1 MADTKQ
7 SPPRQTM
14 KDFVRKPPSE
24 APGPAH
30 ACDAPGLAAKEFLY
44 AIYRDPRLPMS
55 TRIQAAKE
63 LLPFTESIPKPVVQG
78 PTITIVI
85 GGLKAPEQINEKSQL
100 KEFLRADN
108 CQPRC
113 GDPGPSNTEMNS
125 NPPTPKPF
133 LSTPGPSYIEKTLE
147 RLSLSEIIKIVAN
160 TPEHL
165 LPTCTLC
172 GHPVMFPCSVDPHPP
187 PYTDPFTLPC
197 VIRHTR
203 TGETVH

>member
-1 MADTKQ
+1 MADTN
-7 SPPRQTM
+7 PFPRTVASITREGRGPQT
-14 KDFVRKPPSE
+14 
-24 APGPAH
+24 H
-30 ACDAPGLAAKEFLY
+30 AYDAPDIGPLEFLQAVY
-44 AIYRDPRLPMS
+44 HATHLPMS
-55 TRIQAAKE
+55 VRIQAAE
-63 LLPFTESIPKPVVQG
+63 AALPYATSFPRPVVQG

-85 GGLKAPEQINEKSQL
+85 GGLKDPEQINEKSQL

-113 GDPGPSNTEMNS
+113 GDPGPS
-125 NPPTPKPF
+125 
-133 LSTPGPSYIEKTLE
+133 YIEKTLE

-165 LPTCTLC
+165 PPTCTLC

>member
-1 MADTKQ
+1 MADTN
-7 SPPRQTM
+7 PFPRTVASITREGRGPQT
-14 KDFVRKPPSE
+14 
-24 APGPAH
+24 H
-30 ACDAPGLAAKEFLY
+30 AYDAPDIGPLEFLQAVY
-44 AIYRDPRLPMS
+44 HATHLPMS
-55 TRIQAAKE
+55 VRIQAAE
-63 LLPFTESIPKPVVQG
+63 AALPYANSFPRPVVQG

-85 GGLKAPEQINEKSQL
+85 GGLKDPEQINEKSQL

-165 LPTCTLC
+165 LPVCTIC
-172 GHPVMFPCSVDPHPP
+172 NFPMVYPCSVILGDHRSGDDPC
-187 PYTDPFTLPC
+187 TLPC
-197 VIRHTR
+197 VTRHTR
-203 TGETVH
+203 GTVH

>member
-1 MADTKQ
+1 MQKEFTQALASAP
-7 SPPRQTM
+7 SP
-14 KDFVRKPPSE
+14 
-24 APGPAH
+24 H
-30 ACDAPGLAAKEFLY
+30 AYDAPDLSATEFLT
-44 AIYRDPRLPMS
+44 AVMHATHLPMV
-55 TRIQAAKE
+55 TRIQAASA
-63 LLPFTESIPKPVVQG
+63 LLPYSHPAPNPVVQG

-85 GGLKAPEQINEKSQL
+85 GGLKDPEQINEKSQL

>member
-1 MADTKQ
+1 MADTN
-7 SPPRQTM
+7 PFPRTVASITREGRGPQT
-14 KDFVRKPPSE
+14 
-24 APGPAH
+24 H
-30 ACDAPGLAAKEFLY
+30 AYDAPDIGPLEFLQAVY
-44 AIYRDPRLPMS
+44 HATHLPMS
-55 TRIQAAKE
+55 VRIQAAE
-63 LLPFTESIPKPVVQG
+63 AALPYANSFPRPVVQG

-85 GGLKAPEQINEKSQL
+85 GGLKDPEQINEKSQL

-108 CQPRC
+108 CQPWC

-125 NPPTPKPF
+125 NPPAPKPF
-133 LSTPGPSYIEKTLE
+133 LSTTGPSYIEKTLE